1 MNPREET
8 DLDGDDRL
16 IAAMRELCQVPAFS
30 LGEEIAKWNQGARM
44 ADDWF
49 CPQCGKR
56 GIQTCNCEG

>member
-30 LGEEIAKWNQGARM
+30 LGEEIARVTKQMQEERNGQ
-44 ADDWF
+44 
-49 CPQCGKR
+49 
-56 GIQTCNCEG
+56 E